1 MVAGLFRDAV
11 YRIKRVNIVEQSQ
24 AVEKW
29 PYKPFH
35 G

>member
-1 MVAGLFRDAV
+1 MDAGLFRGAV
-11 YRIKRVNIVEQSQ
+11 YRIIAVNIVEQSQ